1 MMIGMLMIMM
11 LFKFMIE
18 LLHSIHECV
27 AFFSSFFHK
36 HFAGTNALQGVQKTP
51 PVSGDFASV
60 KTQRWFRSGESAFCQ
75 TMKTCFTE
83 MEHFRRS
90 RL

>member
-1 MMIGMLMIMM
+1 MIMM
-11 LFKFMIE
+11 LFKLI
-18 LLHSIHECV
+18 LALECV
-27 AFFSSFFHK
+27 AHFFHK
-36 HFAGTNALQGVQKTP
+36 HLVGTDARQGVQKTP